1 MRVLIA
7 ILILIA
13 VIVAAYLALSPPG
26 SSDSPEP
33 PPPEQ
38 PGRVLPDP
46 DHPGPDSPAPV
57 DPEPVEPEPV
67 DPEAVDPDP
76 VEPEPVD
83 PDPVEPEPVE
93 PEPVEPEPV
102 EPEASLQERVR
113 AAGQLTDPEA
123 ARKALLRLVPELA
136 AGELTPELSQ
146 VLLGVLETLQDI
158 ELERR
163 LTGAPDL
170 YRQAAVR
177 TYLRARPEQEVVNAV
192 VKAEAKLAD
201 EDARVWLRET
211 FVDHPQD
218 EQRDLVRYMN
228 IVRVYIQSADLERL
242 PDLIPDLRRLEERI
256 AAGGYEMTFR
266 EYFERELESVSAER
280 RVVFEQYLNEPR

>member
-26 SSDSPEP
+26 SGDSPEP
-33 PPPEQ
+33 PPQQQ

-46 DHPGPDSPAPV
+46 DNPVPPDPEPV
-57 DPEPVEPEPV
+57 DPEPVDPEPV
-67 DPEAVDPDP
+67 DPE
-76 VEPEPVD
+76 
-83 PDPVEPEPVE
+83 PVEPEPVE

-102 EPEASLQERVR
+102 EPEPVEPPAEGTLLERVR

-123 ARKALLRLVPELA
+123 AREALLRLVPELA

-158 ELERR
+158 QLERR
-163 LTGAPDL
+163 LTGVPDL

-228 IVRVYIQSADLERL
+228 IVRVYIQSADVERL

-266 EYFERELESVSAER
+266 DYFERELESVSPER